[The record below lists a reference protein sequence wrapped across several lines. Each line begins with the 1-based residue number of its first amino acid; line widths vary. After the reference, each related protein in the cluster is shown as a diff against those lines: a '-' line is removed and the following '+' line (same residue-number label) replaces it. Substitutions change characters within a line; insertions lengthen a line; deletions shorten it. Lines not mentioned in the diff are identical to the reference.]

1 MDYSEQSSTVENRNP
16 NEHKPLIHCAVDVHL
31 QFVLEVLL
39 SHFFSFTSCQ
49 TGWELVKCCFL
60 LSLSSTQELIH
71 AFALHCIVINK
82 WDHKYPPSSAA
93 LVLSLR
99 LLQWLRVSIDESSS
113 LNGWTF
119 PCCPP
124 AKTEK
129 LCMNHYFIKTS
140 LQSCIALFNQHI
152 FSMNLNRLQSPV
164 SLFLQK

>member
-1 MDYSEQSSTVENRNP
+1 MAVFSPSRAPCLVLALEREHNYSIITNCCRLEVLAEMDYSEQSSTVENRNP

-99 LLQWLRVSIDESSS
+99 LLQWLRVSIDASSS

-124 AKTEK
+124 A
-129 LCMNHYFIKTS
+129 
-140 LQSCIALFNQHI
+140 
-152 FSMNLNRLQSPV
+152 
-164 SLFLQK
+164 